1 MKYRPLGNTGL
12 SVSVLSFGCGPLGG
26 VYGQVDADEAKKAV
40 KRAIELGVNLFD
52 SSPFYGAFKSEER
65 LGEALKGIPREKFIV
80 ATKIGRYAME
90 YGKQESRFDFSSA
103 GVTQSVLDS
112 LSRLQLDYI
121 DIIQCHDIEFGDLK
135 QVVEEALPA
144 LEALRQQGK
153 VKFIGI
159 TGLPLSVLS
168 YVLDHAKTKID
179 TILSYT
185 HYTLC
190 NTSLADNHY
199 IDKWSQKGVGVINA
213 AALSMGLL
221 APGGPPEW
229 HPASTELKTY
239 SQKARDHCKA
249 KGANIAKLATQF
261 SLANEKIAT
270 TLVGFKNSK
279 ELEEVI
285 EWIDQPMDEGL
296 LKEVQEIFTPV
307 KNQTWPMGTTE
318 NAKLCE
324 GY

>member
-12 SVSVLSFGCGPLGG
+12 SVSILSFGCGPLGG

-40 KRAIELGVNLFD
+40 RRAIDLGVNFFD

-80 ATKIGRYAME
+80 ATKIGRYAKE
-90 YGKQESRFDFSSA
+90 YGSQASHFDFSFA

-121 DIIQCHDIEFGDLK
+121 DLIQCHDIEYGDLK

-153 VKFIGI
+153 VRFIGI
-159 TGLPLSVLS
+159 TGLPLPVLS

-190 NTSLADNHY
+190 NTSLADSHY
-199 IDKWSQKGVGVINA
+199 IDKWSQKGIGIINA
-213 AALSMGLL
+213 AALSMALL
-221 APGGPPEW
+221 APGGPPDW
-229 HPASTELKTY
+229 HPASVELKAI
-239 SQKARDHCKA
+239 SQKVRDHCKS

-261 SLANEKIAT
+261 SLSNEKLAT
-270 TLVGFKNSK
+270 TLVGFKNCH

-285 EWIDQPMDEGL
+285 EWIDQPIDEGL
-296 LKEVQEIFTPV
+296 LKEVQELFHPV
-307 KNQTWPMGTTE
+307 KNQTWPSGAAE
-318 NAKLCE
+318 NTKLCQ